1 MSFKVRRVQLDFSAP
16 LNKVW
21 EGFKLPERLDGRDCP
36 ECDGGGYSP
45 RARHLHDQ
53 WYGKVPFD
61 PSSTGSPLLQHDT
74 PAVRAFAE
82 HNVESAPWYYGTGE
96 QAIVHEAKRLIGYW
110 NYQWCHHLDQ
120 NDVDA
125 LVEEGR
131 LMSFTHTWVQGVG
144 WQKID
149 PPVHPTAR
157 EVNTWSLTGLSHDA
171 INCMVVIDA
180 KCKREG
186 IDSRC
191 SHCEGHGGVE
201 VYPGQRAERE
211 AWFEEDREP
220 PTGEGWQLW
229 ETVSEGAPISRVYA
243 TAEELAVYM
252 STPGSA
258 WGVADHNGAA
268 AKDYDTALA
277 FITGVG
283 ESFSMMSMAGADGSV
298 ELVDG
303 VEAAVRMQSKDTHG

>member
-21 EGFKLPERLDGRDCP
+21 EGFKLPERLEGRDCP
-36 ECDGGGYSP
+36 ECDGGGYSS

-61 PSSTGSPLLQHDT
+61 PSSTGSSPLTIYL

-82 HNVESAPWYYGTGE
+82 RNVEHAPWYYGSGE
-96 QAIVHEAKRLIGYW
+96 DAVVREAQRLIAYW
-110 NYQWCHHLDQ
+110 NTQWCHHLDQ
-120 NDVDA
+120 DDVDA

-131 LMSFTHTWVQGVG
+131 LMSFTHTWIQGVG

-149 PPVHPTAR
+149 PPVVPSAR
-157 EVNTWSLTGLSHDA
+157 QVNVWSLNGLGHDA
-171 INCMVVIDA
+171 INCGVVIDA

-186 IDSRC
+186 VDPRC

-201 VYPGQRAERE
+201 IYPGQRAEME

-229 ETVSEGAPISRVYA
+229 ETVSEGAPISQVYA

-277 FITGVG
+277 FITGGG
-283 ESFSMMSMAGADGSV
+283 ESFSMMTMAGADGSV

-303 VEAAVRMQSKDTHG
+303 VEAAVRMQSKDTDG